1 MWGRGI
7 QLKDTLLIYIY
18 IYMRIIQQKEL
29 EQHGLKGKGG
39 LWVGGGST
47 VGFSF
52 GWLAAPFCDRLWSF
66 FNCYLTPCSRTC
78 TAVVLLSSG
87 GGGGGGGGLVPIVSV
102 STCVDAV
109 PKNVAF
115 VVK

>member
-18 IYMRIIQQKEL
+18 IYADNTTKRTRAARV
-29 EQHGLKGKGG
+29 KGEGG

-87 GGGGGGGGLVPIVSV
+87 GGGGGGGLVPIVSV